1 VNYLL
6 IRHKVADFE
15 SWKSGYDA
23 HLVARQQAGLTEKH
37 LLRNIEDRNEVLL
50 LFEVANLDAAKR
62 FADLRFACSD
72 AKRGSDRPTQFLFTQ
87 LASRLMV

>member
-62 FADLRFACSD
+62 CAESSDLRVAMQKGGVIDQPNFYLLS
-72 AKRGSDRPTQFLFTQ
+72 
-87 LASRLMV
+87 

>member
-62 FADLRFACSD
+62 FAESSDLRVAMQKGGVIDQPNFYLLS
-72 AKRGSDRPTQFLFTQ
+72 
-87 LASRLMV
+87 